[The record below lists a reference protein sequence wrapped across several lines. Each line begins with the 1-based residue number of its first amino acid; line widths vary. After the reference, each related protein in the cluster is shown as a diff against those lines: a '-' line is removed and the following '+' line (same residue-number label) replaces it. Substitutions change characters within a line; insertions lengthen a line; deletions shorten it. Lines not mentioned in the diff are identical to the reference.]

1 MFINDLGQ
9 MGFDSTARAVRW
21 LREFAIIVWLFFLY
35 IILIVGVNFTL
46 SSYQAQQS
54 ARMAADSTD
63 RFTFYDIIE
72 ASFTDRAIER
82 QIAQIESQIASLSN
96 QRRSIQS
103 QVNALTSAQE
113 DVIDELYSELD
124 PLLETVGVD
133 QDVIFSLTDLPDYQA
148 LLDDDFFSSR
158 QGDETID
165 QATLGEISELFD
177 EIVNQARDA
186 GLRVGSNLN
195 SQLAERH
202 QSMSQI
208 NAQITD
214 LNDELSTLANNR
226 FGGQAGSRSAWTSA
240 ENEAFNDAVNEIISV
255 RHGLCNSLPFVS
267 CTNPFTTMDRSSLV
281 IFLTMAMGMLGST
294 IYITQEYVRARS
306 NGQDAGNQ
314 WQRSYRPIS
323 WYIVRPF
330 LGVATA
336 ISIYILAK
344 AGQISLTSG
353 SAAQSLDPFFIS
365 FLAII
370 SGLLSEQAIQRISRA
385 ADPIFN
391 NGADDN
397 GNNSDSQAPDDTDAT
412 RPAN

>member
-1 MFINDLGQ
+1 

-21 LREFAIIVWLFFLY
+21 LREFAIVVWLFFLY
-35 IILIVGVNFTL
+35 VILIVGVNFTL

-82 QIAQIESQIASLSN
+82 QIAQIEAQIASLSN

-113 DVIDELYSELD
+113 EVIDELYSELD
-124 PLLETVGVD
+124 PLLETAGVD
-133 QDVIFSLTDLPDYQA
+133 QEVIFSLTDLSDYQA

-165 QATLGEISELFD
+165 QAALGEISELFGD
-177 EIVNQARDA
+177 IVNQVRDA
-186 GLRVGSNLN
+186 GLRVGSTLN
-195 SQLAERH
+195 TQLAERH
-202 QSMSQI
+202 QSMSEI
-208 NAQITD
+208 SARISS
-214 LNDELSTLANNR
+214 LSDELGTLANNR
-226 FGGQAGSRSAWTSA
+226 FGSQTGSQTELNPT

-255 RHGLCNSLPFVS
+255 RHGLCNSLPYIT

-294 IYITQEYVRARS
+294 IFITQEYVRAKS
-306 NGQDAGNQ
+306 NGQDDSSQ
-314 WQRSYRPIS
+314 WSRSYRPIS

-344 AGQISLTSG
+344 AGQISLTSSSG
-353 SAAQSLDPFFIS
+353 TQSLDPFFIS

-385 ADPIFN
+385 ADPILN
-391 NGADDN
+391 NG
-397 GNNSDSQAPDDTDAT
+397 NSDDSQAANDANSAQ
-412 RPAN
+412 PSN